1 MENLTLVDPYLNTD
15 AAVGGR
21 SFSKTIVDVRTQG
34 LQRNGAL
41 VVMLGA
47 CDFRAAQTA
56 AAGNLDALG
65 AMRIARPM
73 DCFIA
78 RRKPMRFSS

>member
-1 MENLTLVDPYLNTD
+1 MYLNTD

-56 AAGNLDALG
+56 AAGNLDA
-65 AMRIARPM
+65 RPILVLLPKE
-73 DCFIA
+73 FP
-78 RRKPMRFSS
+78 KKQYF